1 MKKLAEDID
10 SYISLA
16 PKEIQPLLKQL
27 RATIKQVA
35 PSASESI
42 SYRMPHF
49 NYKGQLLWFAL
60 MKNHIGLYLRPPIV
74 QVHKKELAKYT
85 TTKSAIHFPLD
96 QKLPIPLIKKLVK
109 ARMKMNEAES
119 NEHRGS

>member
-1 MKKLAEDID
+1 MKKLVDDID

-16 PKEIQPLLKQL
+16 PKEVQPKLKQL
-27 RATIKQVA
+27 RAIIKQVA
-35 PSASESI
+35 PTASESI

-49 NYKGQLLWFAL
+49 NYKGQLVWFAL
-60 MKNHIGLYLRPPIV
+60 MKNYIGVSLRPPIV

-96 QKLPIPLIKKLVK
+96 QKLPIHLIKKLLK

-119 NEHRGS
+119 NQH